1 MTDATAQPRG
11 AGRLYTKPFVGLLLV
26 DLLAFGQW
34 FALQPLIPLLVLDLG
49 GDAAMAG
56 IAFAIFSIPSVIFR
70 PIFGRLVDRVGTRL
84 ILVGGTLAI
93 GLVAPGYLLP
103 SILALLVLRIA
114 HGIGWAAVMT
124 AAPALM
130 AHLAPPSRRGEAA
143 SVFDLMPGVAQM
155 TMPAVGLLVYTTFDW
170 LGVFAFATGLGLATC
185 LIVLATTP
193 ADAPDVPSPTPAS
206 RLPIL
211 EPSAIVPMLITMLFM
226 SATALFVIYPPI
238 LVTERGIPIA
248 ELAIYYPVYGLA
260 MVGSRI
266 LMSRRVDRLPRL
278 RVVVMAA
285 LMAIASLLLSSQ
297 ANSIAAL
304 TAAGVIYAAAV
315 GVLVPAMTAAVID
328 HAPPGRIG
336 SAMGTY
342 TVGYQLAGGLGAA
355 AWGFLIE
362 HSGFFAAYVVAAA
375 VQVVL
380 LAVVRRYRHRL
391 ANVVPHGAGR

>member
-1 MTDATAQPRG
+1 MTDVTAPPRG

-34 FALQPLIPLLVLDLG
+34 FGLQPIIPLLVLDLG

-56 IAFAIFSIPSVIFR
+56 IAFAVFSIPSVIFR
-70 PIFGRLVDRVGTRL
+70 PIFGRVVDRVGTRL
-84 ILVGGTLAI
+84 ILVAGTLAI

-103 SILALLVLRIA
+103 SVLVLLIFRIV

-130 AHLAPPSRRGEAA
+130 ARLAPPLRRGEAA
-143 SVFDLMPGVAQM
+143 SVFDLMPSVAQM

-170 LGVFAFATGLGLATC
+170 LGVFAFATGLGLAAC

-206 RLPIL
+206 GLPIL

-226 SATALFVIYPPI
+226 SATALFVVYPPI
-238 LVTERGIPIA
+238 LATERGIPIA

-266 LMSRRVDRLPRL
+266 LMSRRVDQLPRL
-278 RVVVMAA
+278 GVVAVGA

-297 ANSIAAL
+297 ATSIAAL
-304 TAAGVIYAAAV
+304 TAAGVINAAAV
-315 GVLVPAMTAAVID
+315 GVLVPTMTAAVID

-342 TVGYQLAGGLGAA
+342 TLGYQLAGGLGAA

-380 LAVVRRYRHRL
+380 LAVVRRYRRRL